1 MQPVSLGA
9 MRQYNAAKQAL
20 APDVTS
26 KADGAGKGFGASMP
40 KPSEAS
46 GLAQG
51 VQEFSKVFESVETAT
66 QNMAAG
72 KADAHSVVQAMAT
85 AEVALETAVTVRNR
99 VVEAYQ
105 ELLRMPV

>member
-9 MRQYNAAKQAL
+9 ARQYKAAKNITQ
-20 APDVTS
+20 PDIS
-26 KADGAGKGFGASMP
+26 QSLSGAGKP
-40 KPSEAS
+40 KSEAT
-46 GLAQG
+46 GLAKG
-51 VQEFSKVFESVETAT
+51 IQEFSKVFESVETTTQAMAT
-66 QNMAAG
+66 GQ
-72 KADAHSVVQAMAT
+72 ADAHSVVQAMAT